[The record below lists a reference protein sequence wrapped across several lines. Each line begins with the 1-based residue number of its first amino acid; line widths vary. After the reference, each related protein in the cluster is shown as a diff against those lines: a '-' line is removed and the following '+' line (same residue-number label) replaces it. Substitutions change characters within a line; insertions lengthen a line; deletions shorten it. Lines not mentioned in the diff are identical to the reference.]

1 MAGGVRI
8 GVAFDD
14 PTLEPTPT
22 WTYLTATDNLVAG
35 YTKDVGRQFEFDR
48 TDTGTATVTIN
59 DQDGVLDPTNSG
71 GPYYTKIEPLLQ
83 IQIELLNPVTSVYHT
98 RFRGFIR
105 DFNYGVSPSQNVT
118 RLEIDCVDL
127 FEILTA
133 IEMLPGQFGDT
144 APVADYGDIFFD
156 NASAHDRVV
165 QVMGNAGI
173 PTEFY
178 VVFTLNV
185 DMQEYSYAAA
195 ENVLQVVQD
204 VADAEFPTVSNVYC
218 DRTGRLA
225 VHGRD
230 AKFHPVTTAAG
241 AGAAWLFNQWKA
253 GDGTAVAASLS
264 DTAQIRTFSFN
275 LGLSKV
281 FNSAFCT
288 PNKISTAD
296 KAAQLQTDPTS
307 IGQYGIR
314 SWSAENLLIL
324 DGTTTGLDAKGECF
338 LFAQYIINNYAAP
351 HKRITDLTFKS
362 LHPDDPRAAANWKL
376 LCECD
381 IADTIEVTVD
391 NPGGGGYFA
400 EDGFIE
406 GVHEEVLPLN
416 GEFALVTTSLD
427 VSPLELY
434 DDDSG
439 LFG

>member
-8 GVAFDD
+8 GIAFDD

-22 WTYLTATDNLVAG
+22 WTYLTDTDNLVAG

-105 DFNYGVSPSQNVT
+105 DFNYGVSPAQNVT

-127 FEILTA
+127 LEILTA

-185 DMQEYSYAAA
+185 DLQEYSYAAA

-204 VADAEFPTVSNVYC
+204 VADAEFPTVASVYV
-218 DRTGRLA
+218 DRLGRLA
-225 VHGRD
+225 VHGREGRFD
-230 AKFHPVTTAAG
+230 PVTTAAG
-241 AGAAWLFNQWKA
+241 AGAAWAFNQWKA
-253 GDGTAVAASLS
+253 GDGSAVAASLS
-264 DTAQIRTFSFN
+264 DTAQVRSFSFN
-275 LGLSKV
+275 RGLSKV
-281 FNSAFCT
+281 FNSAYCT
-288 PNKISTAD
+288 PNKVSTAD
-296 KAAQLQTDPTS
+296 KAAQLVTDPTS
-307 IGQYGIR
+307 IGLYGIR
-314 SWSAENLLIL
+314 SWSAENLLVES
-324 DGTTTGLDAKGECF
+324 GTTTGLDANGECF
-338 LFAQYIINNYAAP
+338 LFAQNIIDNYKSP
-351 HKRITDLTFKS
+351 KNRVTDLTFKS

-381 IADTIEVTVD
+381 IADTID
-391 NPGGGGYFA
+391 ISIGNPGGGGFFS
-400 EDGFIE
+400 EPGFIE
-406 GVHEEVLPLN
+406 GVHEEVAPLVS
-416 GEFALVTTSLD
+416 EFALVTTSLD
-427 VSPLELY
+427 VSPRGYY
-434 DDDSG
+434 DDQSG
-439 LFG
+439 LIG